1 MARSRSAASGPRE
14 CLSRWPLQ
22 CRDLRWRTQEPRV
35 LSHKFEGLVRK
46 YDQAI
51 CYGNCAIYFG
61 QWWKL
66 SSKAMS
72 FFFCLSSGRQFASR
86 KSFIRIV
93 DSVHFLSVWGTQC
106 SIRAAFERGGGFT
119 LQLSR
124 FVSYWS
130 TKTSRIPCQAAS
142 HGSWG
147 CHELNSTERNLGSR
161 GHIGDLNGTASCS
174 LQNISKHI
182 IIKSGPLMISMFEFD
197 MCASL
202 PFLTCQGFD
211 SNLGAVKD
219 SQFPE
224 LIWWLNY

>member
-161 GHIGDLNGTASCS
+161 GGISVILTEQRVAVCKTY
-174 LQNISKHI
+174 QNISSSNQDLWWFPCLSLICVLHCHFWPAKVLI
-182 IIKSGPLMISMFEFD
+182 AIWEPSRIPSFPNLFD
-197 MCASL
+197 
-202 PFLTCQGFD
+202 D
-211 SNLGAVKD
+211 
-219 SQFPE
+219 
-224 LIWWLNY
+224 